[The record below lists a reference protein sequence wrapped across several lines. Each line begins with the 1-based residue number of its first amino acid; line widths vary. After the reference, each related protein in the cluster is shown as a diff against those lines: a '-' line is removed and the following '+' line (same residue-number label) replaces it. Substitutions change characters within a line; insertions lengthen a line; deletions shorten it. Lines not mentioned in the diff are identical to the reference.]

1 VQKKSTYEKKRLG
14 GASLS
19 SRILSRKH
27 VETTATATVAAAKKD
42 HHRDCRGG
50 KEYEP
55 VRCFCFVVLF
65 S

>member
-1 VQKKSTYEKKRLG
+1 VQKKALTKKKRLG

-19 SRILSRKH
+19 SLILSHKH

-42 HHRDCRGG
+42 HHDCRGG